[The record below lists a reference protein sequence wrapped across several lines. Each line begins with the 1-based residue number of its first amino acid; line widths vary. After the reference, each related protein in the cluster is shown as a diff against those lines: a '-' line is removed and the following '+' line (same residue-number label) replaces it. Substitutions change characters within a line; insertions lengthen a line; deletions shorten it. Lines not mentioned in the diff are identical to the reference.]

1 MKPFKRLNVQTLQR
15 FVIDGRLKVTANI
28 LKEIFEYKRLE
39 IAHSRRSVPLEALI
53 EQVQDATPALDFLGA
68 LREAPHSPA
77 LIAEVKQRSP
87 SRGQLAQQ
95 FDPFRL
101 VRLYSQNGARAISVL
116 TDERYFGGSLEILQ
130 AIAALP
136 DRPPLLRK
144 DFICDAYQLYE
155 TRAAGADAV
164 LLIVAGL
171 DESKLNDLYA
181 QSIALGLTPLVEVHT
196 LAELEAGL
204 KVNPDL
210 VGINNRDLS
219 TFEVNLETTLKL
231 KPHVPEGILLVAE
244 SGIHSRQDVT
254 RLAQAGVDAILVGE
268 ALVTA
273 PDVSARVRELAGV
286 QI

>member
-1 MKPFKRLNVQTLQR
+1 
-15 FVIDGRLKVTANI
+15 VTANI
-28 LKEIFEYKRLE
+28 LKEIFEYKRVE

-53 EQVQDATPALDFLGA
+53 EQAQDAPPALDFLKA
-68 LREAPHSPA
+68 LREAPHCPA
-77 LIAEVKQRSP
+77 LIAEIKQRSP

-95 FDPFRL
+95 FDPFKL
-101 VRLYSQNGARAISVL
+101 ARLYSQNGARAISVL
-116 TDERYFGGSLEILQ
+116 TDERYFGGSLEILH

-155 TRAAGADAV
+155 SRAAGADAV

-171 DESKLNDLYA
+171 GESELHDLYA
-181 QSIALGLTPLVEVHT
+181 QSMMLGLTPLVEVHT

-204 KVNPDL
+204 KLNPDL

-219 TFEVNLETTLKL
+219 TFEVNLETTLEL
-231 KPHVPEGILLVAE
+231 RPHVPDSVLLVAE
-244 SGIHSRQDVT
+244 SGILSRKDVT
-254 RLAQAGVDAILVGE
+254 RLAQADVDAILVGE

-286 QI
+286 QM

>member
-1 MKPFKRLNVQTLQR
+1 
-15 FVIDGRLKVTANI
+15 VTDSI

-39 IAHSRRSVPLEALI
+39 IAHSKRMRPLEALV
-53 EQVQDATPALDFLGA
+53 EQVRSAPPAFDFLGA
-68 LREAPHSPA
+68 LKEARGCPA

-95 FDPFRL
+95 FDPL
-101 VRLYSQNGARAISVL
+101 NLARLYAQNGARAISVL

-136 DRPPLLRK
+136 NRPPLLRK
-144 DFICDAYQLYE
+144 DFISDVYQLFE
-155 TRAAGADAV
+155 AREAGADAI

-171 DESKLNDLYA
+171 GEAEIQELYA
-181 QSIALGLTPLVEVHT
+181 QSLELGLTPLVEVHT

-204 KVNPDL
+204 RLNPVL
-210 VGINNRDLS
+210 VGINNRDLK
-219 TFEVNLETTLKL
+219 TFEVNLDTTLEL
-231 KPHVPEGILLVAE
+231 QPHVPRDIMLVAE
-244 SGIHSRQDVT
+244 SGIHTWQDVD

-273 PDVSARVRELAGV
+273 PDIAARVRELAGV
-286 QI
+286 QA

>member
-1 MKPFKRLNVQTLQR
+1 M
-15 FVIDGRLKVTANI
+15 TANI

-39 IAHSRRSVPLEALI
+39 IAHSRRSVPLEALV
-53 EQVQDATPALDFLGA
+53 EKVQAAPPALDFLGA
-68 LREAPHSPA
+68 LREAPHCPA
-77 LIAEVKQRSP
+77 LIAELKQRSP

-101 VRLYSQNGARAISVL
+101 ARLYSQNGARAISVL

-136 DRPPLLRK
+136 DRLPLLRK
-144 DFICDAYQLYE
+144 DFICDDYQLYE
-155 TRAAGADAV
+155 ARAAGADAV

-171 DESKLNDLYA
+171 SESELRDLYA
-181 QSIALGLTPLVEVHT
+181 QSMALGLTPLVEVHT

-204 KVNPDL
+204 KINPDL

-219 TFEVNLETTLKL
+219 TFEVNLETSLKL
-231 KPHVPEGILLVAE
+231 RPHVPQGILLVAE

-286 QI
+286 QM

>member
-39 IAHSRRSVPLEALI
+39 IAHSRRSVPLEALV
-53 EQVQDATPALDFLGA
+53 EKVQDATPALDFLGA

-219 TFEVNLETTLKL
+219 TFEVNLETSLKL
-231 KPHVPEGILLVAE
+231 RPHVPEGILLVAE
-244 SGIHSRQDVT
+244 SGIQSRQDVT